1 MQGLI
6 FFLNFFVQAFLF
18 TLKSFVLFMRF
29 HAKTLCT
36 ITLGVLRQTLLFS
49 KGQFLLFSLFFS
61 FFPNISHLTLHFLP
75 LFLQFSLRISH
86 HRVKSNE
93 NLRSAIWKLRG
104 SFFLSFFLALSDW
117 KRTNRKERV
126 NKDKMWKKWN
136 DADVSVAFSALKCP
150 FYAVL
155 LRFASALAKVNVHQE
170 KDEKE
175 GKK

>member
-1 MQGLI
+1 MRFPKKSPKFQETPKNI
-6 FFLNFFVQAFLF
+6 FFG
-18 TLKSFVLFMRF
+18 KYY
-29 HAKTLCT
+29 
-36 ITLGVLRQTLLFS
+36 VLRQTLLFS

-61 FFPNISHLTLHFLP
+61 FFPNISHLTLLFLS

-104 SFFLSFFLALSDW
+104 SFFLSLFRLISTF
-117 KRTNRKERV
+117 KGIKRKERV
-126 NKDKMWKKWN
+126 NKDKEWKKWN